1 MKIKNYLTLILL
13 INSMSVFAQTEPM
26 VRSGNKLFVVIGVI
40 TIIFILI
47 VLYLIR
53 LDLKITKLEKQQE

>member
-1 MKIKNYLTLILL
+1 
-13 INSMSVFAQTEPM
+13 MSVFAQTESM

>member
-13 INSMSVFAQTEPM
+13 INSMSVFAQTESM